1 MTSIKKNIFYSSILT
16 VSGYLFPLLTF
27 PYITRVLGVKNIG
40 VCNFVDSIV
49 QYFIY
54 FSMMGM
60 MTVGIREIAR
70 AKGDR
75 KLLSKTFSELL
86 SLNLL
91 ATLIAVIILLIC
103 TMCIPQM
110 SEHKSMFFIGSAKI
124 LANTLLIEWLFKG
137 IEDFKY
143 ITLRSVIIRGLYVI
157 AVFIFVRKAED
168 YQTYFLLT
176 SLMVVVNAAVNIVYS
191 RKFVSFTLRGVN
203 MTPYVKPFLILGSYL
218 LLTSMYTTFNVA
230 YLGFVGDTTEVGY
243 YTTATKLYLII
254 MSFFTA
260 FTGVMMP
267 RMSSLIAEG
276 KIQDFRRLIDKSIN
290 ALLAFAFP
298 LIIIGEICAPQI
310 IRIIAGEGYEGAIF
324 PMRIVMPLMAI
335 IGYEEVIVLQVLS
348 PMKKDTAILKN
359 SFIGAIVGILLNILI
374 VPRYLS
380 VGTSIVWVMS
390 ECTVMLAAQYYVSKY
405 IEYKMP
411 VLSFI
416 KRLLYSLPIVIVL
429 FFINRR
435 IESVWIS
442 LIVVSGIS
450 LIYCVFIELY
460 ILRNELIR
468 EYYLIL
474 INKIKQIL

>member
-40 VCNFVDSIV
+40 ICNFVDSIV

-86 SLNLL
+86 SLNLI

-110 SEHKSMFFIGSAKI
+110 SEHKSMFFIGAAKI

-429 FFINRR
+429 FFINRI

-474 INKIKQIL
+474 INRIKQIL

>member
-86 SLNLL
+86 SLNLI

-110 SEHKSMFFIGSAKI
+110 SEYKSMFFIGSAKI

-168 YQTYFLLT
+168 YQTL
-176 SLMVVVNAAVNIVYS
+176 
-191 RKFVSFTLRGVN
+191 SF
-203 MTPYVKPFLILGSYL
+203 
-218 LLTSMYTTFNVA
+218 A
-230 YLGFVGDTTEVGY
+230 CCETTE
-243 YTTATKLYLII
+243 
-254 MSFFTA
+254 F
-260 FTGVMMP
+260 
-267 RMSSLIAEG
+267 
-276 KIQDFRRLIDKSIN
+276 
-290 ALLAFAFP
+290 
-298 LIIIGEICAPQI
+298 
-310 IRIIAGEGYEGAIF
+310 
-324 PMRIVMPLMAI
+324 
-335 IGYEEVIVLQVLS
+335 
-348 PMKKDTAILKN
+348 
-359 SFIGAIVGILLNILI
+359 
-374 VPRYLS
+374 
-380 VGTSIVWVMS
+380 
-390 ECTVMLAAQYYVSKY
+390 
-405 IEYKMP
+405 
-411 VLSFI
+411 
-416 KRLLYSLPIVIVL
+416 
-429 FFINRR
+429 
-435 IESVWIS
+435 
-442 LIVVSGIS
+442 
-450 LIYCVFIELY
+450 
-460 ILRNELIR
+460 
-468 EYYLIL
+468 
-474 INKIKQIL
+474 

>member
-1 MTSIKKNIFYSSILT
+1 
-16 VSGYLFPLLTF
+16 
-27 PYITRVLGVKNIG
+27 
-40 VCNFVDSIV
+40 
-49 QYFIY
+49 
-54 FSMMGM
+54 MMGI
-60 MTVGIREIAR
+60 MTVGIREVAR

-157 AVFIFVRKAED
+157 AVFIFVRKTED

-267 RMSSLIAEG
+267 RMSSLLAEG

-348 PMKKDTAILKN
+348 PMKKDTAILIN

-474 INKIKQIL
+474 INRIKQIL